1 MLVLMK
7 HSDEKLGSRHFL
19 VAHGVLQD
27 ARRCVGAEPSQL
39 RVALPRRAVPDQA
52 RQGGRA
58 ARTPARPPRR
68 RRLHQPGPAGE
79 PRSAAE
85 AELCTR
91 AAEELYGLYLHP
103 ATWIIEMTSL
113 PEDYPAAFTFAAA
126 SPFGSPNPA
135 PFGMRGWTLG
145 SVASRCRDKHARA
158 LAMIGRGWARAAPM
172 HEGNIIPLQ

>member
-126 SPFGSPNPA
+126 ARPSA
-135 PFGMRGWTLG
+135 RRIRRCLG
-145 SVASRCRDKHARA
+145 CEGGHSARSHPDGVTSMHAR
-158 LAMIGRGWARAAPM
+158 LR
-172 HEGNIIPLQ
+172 